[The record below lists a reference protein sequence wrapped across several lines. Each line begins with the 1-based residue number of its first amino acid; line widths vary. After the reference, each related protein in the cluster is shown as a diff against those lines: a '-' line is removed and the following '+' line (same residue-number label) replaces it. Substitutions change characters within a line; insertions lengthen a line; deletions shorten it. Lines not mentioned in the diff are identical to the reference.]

1 MKLFYRNREEI
12 EVEQMSPLTW
22 AYIGDAVFDGDNMLT
37 AINVPAESVD
47 AYKAADGWKDYA
59 SIIKPINS

>member
-1 MKLFYRNREEI
+1 
-12 EVEQMSPLTW
+12 
-22 AYIGDAVFDGDNMLT
+22 MLT
-37 AINVPAESVD
+37 AINVPAESVN